1 MNLNKTVKSAAFA
14 ATAIGLG
21 YMFLLVPNVEFI
33 SVTVFLSGLYL
44 GAFPGLFVGGCSI
57 MIYSVLNPL
66 GSGLAFLPLLFSQV
80 FAMAGIGVFG
90 YYFGKIIVSV
100 SSKNRMIISV
110 IVGFLCTIWY
120 DFITTISFPLSAGYG
135 YKETL
140 VYGIAGLFFT
150 LLHLI
155 SNSFIFMIVVP
166 KFIERAYE

>member
-1 MNLNKTVKSAAFA
+1 MFA

-33 SVTVFLSGLYL
+33 SVTIFLSGLYL
-44 GAFPGLFVGGCSI
+44 GALPGLFVGGSSI
-57 MIYSVLNPL
+57 MIYSILNPL

-80 FAMAGIGVFG
+80 FSMAGIGLSG
-90 YYFGKIIVSV
+90 YYIGKIIIKISP
-100 SSKNRMIISV
+100 KNRMIISV
-110 IVGFLCTIWY
+110 LAGFSCTIWY

-140 VYGIAGLFFT
+140 IYGISGLFFT

-155 SNSFIFMIVVP
+155 SNSLIFMIVVP
-166 KFIERAYE
+166 KFVERAYE